1 VAAVTLR
8 NLSIAVAGSTIIED
22 LSLEVASGEFLVLLG
37 PSGCGKSTLLNGIA
51 GLCDVRDGVVMI
63 GGKDV
68 TDADPADRN
77 IGMVFQSYALYPT
90 MTVAGNLSFGLRVRG
105 VGRDEIAAR
114 VRRAAELLH
123 LETLL
128 ARKPAELSGGQ
139 RQRVAIGRALVRE
152 AQVFLLDE
160 PLSNLDAGL
169 RAELRRE
176 LKLLHRRLGATM
188 IHVTHDQ
195 VEAMTLA
202 TRIAV
207 MRDGRIL
214 QQGAPEEVY
223 ARPASQFVAKFLGSP
238 ATNVLPGVVHA
249 EDGDLAVDAA
259 GCWLDLA
266 NYSLSGPRPA
276 HGQAVAL
283 GVRPEHIRIADRA
296 RFDGRVSLVERMGNA
311 QVIWIDWRG
320 NLVSCL
326 SHDAREFKPDELV
339 HFDIDASRIS
349 VFDAASELRL

>member
-1 VAAVTLR
+1 
-8 NLSIAVAGSTIIED
+8 GSTIIEN

-51 GLCDVRDGVVMI
+51 GLVDLRGGGIAI

-68 TDADPADRN
+68 TGADPADRN

-114 VRRAAELLH
+114 VRRAAALLH

-139 RQRVAIGRALVRE
+139 RQRVAIGRTLVRE

-160 PLSNLDAGL
+160 PLSNLDASL
-169 RAELRRE
+169 RAELQRE

-195 VEAMTLA
+195 IEAMTLA

-223 ARPASQFVAKFLGSP
+223 
-238 ATNVLPGVVHA
+238 
-249 EDGDLAVDAA
+249 
-259 GCWLDLA
+259 
-266 NYSLSGPRPA
+266 
-276 HGQAVAL
+276 
-283 GVRPEHIRIADRA
+283 
-296 RFDGRVSLVERMGNA
+296 
-311 QVIWIDWRG
+311 
-320 NLVSCL
+320 
-326 SHDAREFKPDELV
+326 
-339 HFDIDASRIS
+339 
-349 VFDAASELRL
+349 

>member
-8 NLSIAVAGSTIIED
+8 NLTIALAGSTIIED

-51 GLCDVRDGVVMI
+51 GLCDISDGVI
-63 GGKDV
+63 AIDGKDV
-68 TDADPADRN
+68 TGADPADRN

-90 MTVAGNLSFGLRVRG
+90 MTVDENLSFGLRVRS
-105 VGRDEIAAR
+105 VRRDEIAAR

-123 LETLL
+123 LEPLL

-238 ATNVLPGVVHA
+238 ATNLVSGVVYA
-249 EDGDLAVDAA
+249 DGGNLAVDAA
-259 GCWLDLA
+259 GCRLDLA
-266 NYSLSGPRPA
+266 DYSFSGPRPA
-276 HGQAVAL
+276 HGQSVVL
-283 GVRPEHIRIADRA
+283 GVRPEHIRIGERS
-296 RFDGRVSLVERMGNA
+296 RLDGRVSLVERMGNA
-311 QVIWIDWRG
+311 QVVWIDWRG
-320 NLVSCL
+320 NVVSCL